1 MAHDL
6 FESVTTP
13 PAGVGVGSRLTV
25 PLSLAAHALA
35 LVALVVVPLVATS
48 QLPLPSNVVGV
59 MLGGPTLPP
68 EPPRPA
74 PPRVAERTTTPI
86 NPDAA
91 PLEAPE
97 GITAEQPR
105 PAEIDLSFGDHGTA
119 AGPGLVP
126 GLEAPP
132 TTIEP
137 PPPPSPRPP
146 VRVGGS
152 ITAPRKV
159 HDVPPG
165 YPVVAQA
172 ARLEGLVIIQAT
184 IGVDGTVVDAQI
196 LRPDPLFNQAALDA
210 VRQWR
215 YSPTFLNGE
224 PVAVV
229 MTVTVSFRLR

>member
-6 FESVTTP
+6 FESVSTP
-13 PAGVGVGSRLTV
+13 PAGVGSGSRLTV

-35 LVALVVVPLVATS
+35 LLALVVVPLVATS
-48 QLPLPSNVVGV
+48 RLPLPREVVGV

-68 EPPRPA
+68 EPPRPV
-74 PPRVAERTTTPI
+74 PPRVAARPTTPI

-97 GITAEQPR
+97 GITAERPR
-105 PAEIDLSFGDHGTA
+105 PAELDLSLGDPGTA
-119 AGPGLVP
+119 AGAGVVP
-126 GLEAPP
+126 GLDAVPAVVEPL
-132 TTIEP
+132 P
-137 PPPPSPRPP
+137 PPLPRAP

-159 HDVPPG
+159 HDVPPS
-165 YPVVAQA
+165 YPAVAQA

-184 IGVDGTVVDAQI
+184 IGVDGNVVDAQV
-196 LRPDPLFNQAALDA
+196 LRPDPLFTQAALDA

-215 YSPTFLNGE
+215 YSPTSLNGE